1 MNLLDQDHSVA
12 SEADL
17 ALPSVTARAVRK
29 VAAILAQESPGAAF
43 RVAVNGGGCSGFQ
56 YSFEIDARRAPNDAA
71 IEQDGAVI
79 LIDPV
84 SLNFLKGAQI
94 DFVDDLI
101 GRAFKVTNPNA
112 TASCGCGTSF
122 SI

>member
-1 MNLLDQDHSVA
+1 MNTMTSDVSL
-12 SEADL
+12 SERA
-17 ALPSVTARAVRK
+17 ARRIAR
-29 VAAILAQESPGAAF
+29 ILAGEPGGTAL
-43 RVAVNGGGCSGFQ
+43 RISVSGGGCSGFQ
-56 YSFEIDARRAPNDAA
+56 YGFDLDATRTPDDIV
-71 IEQDGAVI
+71 IERDGATV

-84 SLNFLKGAQI
+84 SLPFMGGSEI

-101 GRAFKVTNPNA
+101 GQSFQVHNPNA

>member
-1 MNLLDQDHSVA
+1 MNTMTSDVSLSDRAARRIARILQGEPGGTALRISV
-12 SEADL
+12 S
-17 ALPSVTARAVRK
+17 
-29 VAAILAQESPGAAF
+29 
-43 RVAVNGGGCSGFQ
+43 GGGCSGFQ
-56 YSFEIDARRAPNDAA
+56 YGFDLDAA
-71 IEQDGAVI
+71 RKPDDIVIERDGATV

-84 SLNFLKGAQI
+84 SLPFVGGSEI

-101 GRAFKVTNPNA
+101 GQSIQVRNPNA

>member
-1 MNLLDQDHSVA
+1 MNTMTSDVSLSDRA
-12 SEADL
+12 
-17 ALPSVTARAVRK
+17 ARRIAR
-29 VAAILAQESPGAAF
+29 ILAGEPGGTAL
-43 RVAVNGGGCSGFQ
+43 RISVSGGGCSGFQ
-56 YSFEIDARRAPNDAA
+56 YGFDLDATRTPDDLV
-71 IEQDGAVI
+71 IERDGATV

-84 SLNFLKGAQI
+84 SLPFVGGSEI

-101 GRAFKVTNPNA
+101 GQSFQVHNPNA

>member
-1 MNLLDQDHSVA
+1 MTSDVSLSDRAARRIARILQGEPGGTALRISV
-12 SEADL
+12 S
-17 ALPSVTARAVRK
+17 
-29 VAAILAQESPGAAF
+29 
-43 RVAVNGGGCSGFQ
+43 GGGCSGFQ
-56 YSFEIDARRAPNDAA
+56 YGFDLDATRADDDLV
-71 IEQDGAVI
+71 IERDGATV

-84 SLNFLKGAQI
+84 SLPFMGGSEI

-101 GRAFKVTNPNA
+101 GQSFQVRNPNA